1 MHEKYKVKQSQRT
14 GSASLSRSFVMQ
26 IYANRVY
33 PLSLFADFFVKIGK
47 IEQNMG
53 KTEQFTADN
62 NGRLTAIIDKYTKGN
77 QSQMARTLKL
87 PKTTFSSWL
96 SRNTFDAD
104 LLLRTFPD
112 LSAEWLMR
120 GDGPMLLSE
129 RTAPDTSAEL
139 VEALAIIRQQAA
151 TIESL
156 HKLLDNYVTKLKQ

>member
-1 MHEKYKVKQSQRT
+1 
-14 GSASLSRSFVMQ
+14 
-26 IYANRVY
+26 
-33 PLSLFADFFVKIGK
+33 
-47 IEQNMG
+47 MG

-62 NGRLTAIIDKYTKGN
+62 NGRLTAIIDKYSKGN

-129 RTAPDTSAEL
+129 RTTPDTTAEL
-139 VEALAIIRQQAA
+139 TEALAIIRQQAA
-151 TIESL
+151 TIDSL
-156 HKLLDNYVTKLKQ
+156 HKLLDNYIAKLKQ

>member
-1 MHEKYKVKQSQRT
+1 
-14 GSASLSRSFVMQ
+14 
-26 IYANRVY
+26 
-33 PLSLFADFFVKIGK
+33 
-47 IEQNMG
+47 MG

-139 VEALAIIRQQAA
+139 AEALAIIRQQAA

-156 HKLLDNYVTKLKQ
+156 HKLLDNYITKLKQ